1 MSTLT
6 SIILSEKHTMPHSW
20 LFWYLAG
27 IYCYFLLDFPFA
39 FLDLFIHVCTLD
51 LFNFEFI
58 PLLNPGRKIMLEII
72 LFLICIVLKIL
83 QPGLAGINLGKFLI
97 KRVVKLVKREM
108 PHISVSILPILWSC
122 LNLKGGTKWNLLL
135 HGIWRH
141 VTFYL
146 TSILSFFNSWF
157 N

>member
-6 SIILSEKHTMPHSW
+6 SIIIIEKHTRPHSW
-20 LFWYLAG
+20 LFRYLSE
-27 IYCYFLLDFPFA
+27 IYCDFLLDFPFV
-39 FLDLFIHVCTLD
+39 FLDLFIRVCTLD
-51 LFNFEFI
+51 LFTFELI
-58 PLLNPGRKIMLEII
+58 PLLNPERKIMLEIV

-122 LNLKGGTKWNLLL
+122 LNLKGRTKWNLRTCNFLL
-135 HGIWRH
+135 NIH
-141 VTFYL
+141 FK
-146 TSILSFFNSWF
+146 FF
-157 N
+157 